1 MRFAPFL
8 LALLV
13 PTAASAQRLVAHDT
27 LSMDTP
33 SVVSCGFCQ
42 DEVIGVVF
50 RELGG
55 AGGLR
60 PSDFPLVLSGIQVA
74 LADAATDGVSCMP
87 RMTGG
92 AVMAE
97 VEVWAG
103 PSAPSTLPA
112 ADVTFGMPWPGE
124 TLVFASDAVPLTLS
138 TPTMDGGMLFNL
150 QFNQFEPRDDMDM
163 PITVAACNTYVRV
176 AVRLPGSGMFNSV
189 CRDPVEVPAGFPL
202 RDNDG
207 RLMDQRSF
215 IYAGGG
221 TGWLWNETAGLN
233 GDWAIRIEVDPMP
246 SATDAG
252 PCDGIDAGPRD
263 AGRADAGSVDGGGS
277 DAGADAGT
285 AAPGGGCGCR
295 AGTRGAGLGGLLGLG
310 VAGVLWRRRRR

>member
-1 MRFAPFL
+1 MRALFTVAFL
-8 LALLV
+8 LLHSY
-13 PTAASAQRLVAHDT
+13 ASAQRLVAHDT

-33 SVVSCGFCQ
+33 SVVSCGFCR

-55 AGGLR
+55 AGGVR
-60 PSDFPLVLSGIQVA
+60 PSDFPLVLTGLQIA
-74 LADAATDGVSCMP
+74 LADAVTDGVSCMP

-92 AVMAE
+92 TVMAE

-103 PSAPSTLPA
+103 PTPPTALPA
-112 ADVTFGMPWPGE
+112 ADVTFGMPWPDE
-124 TLVFASDAVPLTLS
+124 ILVFASDAVPLTLS

-150 QFNQFEPRDDMDM
+150 QFNAFEPRDEMDM
-163 PITVAACNTYVRV
+163 PITVAACNTYLRV

-233 GDWAIRIEVDPMP
+233 GDWAIRIEIDPMP
-246 SATDAG
+246 STTDAG
-252 PCDGIDAGPRD
+252 PCSGF
-263 AGRADAGSVDGGGS
+263 DAGSRDGGRPDGGAADVGAL
-277 DAGADAGT
+277 DAGADAGGSV
-285 AAPGGGCGCR
+285 PGGGCGCR
-295 AGTRGAGLGGLLGLG
+295 AGAPAPSPLGLLALALGLTRL
-310 VAGVLWRRRRR
+310 ARRR